1 MKVSGGLAVGRQV
14 VCECVCVRVWARAWM
29 WACGMGSWGALDHK
43 NLGERETVLLSDK
56 STAQARGACDHH
68 DQPAPWDLR
77 RLRMGRG
84 MERQSMGGRTRRGH
98 GHGQSAH
105 G

>member
-1 MKVSGGLAVGRQV
+1 M
-14 VCECVCVRVWARAWM
+14 CVCVRVWARAWM

-43 NLGERETVLLSDK
+43 NPGERETVLLSDK